1 MTSTEIQAFL
11 TVHRTGSISQAAEQL
26 YISQS
31 SLSSRLHTLEQELDC
46 KLFVRG
52 RGSRTLTLSP
62 EGERFLPLAR
72 QHRALEEKMSS
83 VAHPDQAERV
93 LRLSALGSISYYLL
107 PPVYERFSRQYPNI
121 RVELRGHT
129 TQQARQAMAHGK
141 LDLAFSALSY
151 SNEHIT
157 TIPLAREPMAFL
169 CSADSDYPDPLPLSA
184 LSPDQ
189 EVYSFWCADVDQ
201 WHRSTFGPD
210 IRPLVR
216 LELSNHIRLFTS
228 LPGAWCIVPES
239 IARALRDAPDLRCC
253 RMAFPL
259 PPRPVNILC
268 RRESRNNQPVLLFLD
283 CLREVLTQ
291 QQFPG
296 LLL

>member
-1 MTSTEIQAFL
+1 MTTAEIQAFL
-11 TVHRTGSISQAAEQL
+11 AIHRTGSISQAAEQL

-31 SLSSRLHTLEQELDC
+31 SLSSRLHTLEQELGC

-72 QHRALEEKMSS
+72 QHRTLEEKMSS
-83 VAHPDQAERV
+83 IAHPDQSERV
-93 LRLSALGSISYYLL
+93 LRLSALGSISYFLL
-107 PPVYERFSRQYPNI
+107 PQVYEHFTRQYPNI
-121 RVELRGHT
+121 RLELRAHT
-129 TQQARQAMAHGK
+129 TQQARQAIAQGK
-141 LDLAFSALSY
+141 LDLCFSALSY

-157 TIPLAREPMAFL
+157 AIPPAREPMAFL
-169 CSADSDYPDPLPLSA
+169 CSVVSDYTDPVPLSA

-228 LPGAWCIVPES
+228 RPGAW
-239 IARALRDAPDLRCC
+239 RRL
-253 RMAFPL
+253 F
-259 PPRPVNILC
+259 RP
-268 RRESRNNQPVLLFLD
+268 
-283 CLREVLTQ
+283 T
-291 QQFPG
+291 
-296 LLL
+296 